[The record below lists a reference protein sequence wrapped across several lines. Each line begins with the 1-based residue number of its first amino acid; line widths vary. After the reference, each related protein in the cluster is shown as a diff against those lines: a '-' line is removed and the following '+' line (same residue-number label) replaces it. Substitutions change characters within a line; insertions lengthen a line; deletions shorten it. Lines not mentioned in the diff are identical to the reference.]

1 MAVARRVDVKS
12 KVPYLWRELRNAR
25 VVVIQKQPDP
35 DSTLPVVMI
44 VFLYV
49 IAVAMGLAIRAL
61 TWPEQEHVT
70 ALFFVPSVI
79 LPICVVSLLVFTSFI
94 FHDANIHYAETRKFI
109 AKEQEINLKAY
120 ARKNMAIAAWSSITP
135 GATRAEYVETGRR
148 ISAGTENAG

>member
-1 MAVARRVDVKS
+1 MRAWWLYK
-12 KVPYLWRELRNAR
+12 
-25 VVVIQKQPDP
+25 KQPDP
-35 DSTLPVVMI
+35 DSTVPVVMI

-79 LPICVVSLLVFTSFI
+79 LPICVVSLIVFTSFI

-109 AKEQEINLKAY
+109 AKEQEINLKTY

-135 GATRAEYVETGRR
+135 LEQPALNMLKLEGEFPLAPKTPVNIQLEDRFDQTRNERL
-148 ISAGTENAG
+148 

>member
-1 MAVARRVDVKS
+1 MRAWWLYK
-12 KVPYLWRELRNAR
+12 
-25 VVVIQKQPDP
+25 KQPDP
-35 DSTLPVVMI
+35 DSTVPVVMI

-135 GATRAEYVETGRR
+135 LEQPAL
-148 ISAGTENAG
+148 NMLKL

>member
-1 MAVARRVDVKS
+1 MRAWWLYK
-12 KVPYLWRELRNAR
+12 
-25 VVVIQKQPDP
+25 QQPDP
-35 DSTLPVVMI
+35 DSTVPVVMI

-49 IAVAMGLAIRAL
+49 IAVAMGLAIRVSP
-61 TWPEQEHVT
+61 PEQEHVT

-120 ARKNMAIAAWSSITP
+120 ARKISLSQHGLQSPP
-135 GATRAEYVETGRR
+135 GGTRAEYVETGRR

>member
-1 MAVARRVDVKS
+1 MRAWWLYK
-12 KVPYLWRELRNAR
+12 
-25 VVVIQKQPDP
+25 QQPDP
-35 DSTLPVVMI
+35 DSTVPVVMI

-120 ARKNMAIAAWSSITP
+120 ARK
-135 GATRAEYVETGRR
+135 
-148 ISAGTENAG
+148 ISLSQHGLQSPPWRNPR